1 MSNQINV
8 TRKEFSESFREHYL
22 LYRYIVNS
30 SISPK
35 SRRLLLFY
43 SVECGLK
50 ALIMKTYA
58 INTYEGLK
66 KHSEDYGKRVHGHD
80 LKAMTKE
87 VGIAEQFPLKKI
99 HLSQGGRVL
108 PDRYNELWRYG
119 ASVVDSREEEDEEKV
134 LQRIAE
140 WIGKR
145 I

>member
-58 INTYEGLK
+58 INTYE
-66 KHSEDYGKRVHGHD
+66 
-80 LKAMTKE
+80 
-87 VGIAEQFPLKKI
+87 
-99 HLSQGGRVL
+99 
-108 PDRYNELWRYG
+108 
-119 ASVVDSREEEDEEKV
+119 
-134 LQRIAE
+134 
-140 WIGKR
+140 
-145 I
+145 